1 MDSIQDTGTE
11 PMTNETGP
19 IYCIPLIER
28 MPLGDSG
35 MTQAMPS
42 RADLRMCRGRNE
54 RVAAGYEVLLAH
66 YHRVCEERD
75 ALKRILS
82 KVQLTQALEHIELD
96 AKP

>member
-1 MDSIQDTGTE
+1 
-11 PMTNETGP
+11 MTQETGP
-19 IYCIPLIER
+19 IYGVPLI
-28 MPLGDSG
+28 DSLPMG
-35 MTQAMPS
+35 ETMRQAMPS
-42 RADLRMCRGRNE
+42 RSDLIWCKMTHDK
-54 RVAAGYEVLLAH
+54 VAAGYEVLLAH

>member
-1 MDSIQDTGTE
+1 MT
-11 PMTNETGP
+11 MTNETGP
-19 IYCIPLIER
+19 IYGTPLIDTL
-28 MPLGDSG
+28 PLGEGG
-35 MTQAMPS
+35 MLQQMPS

>member
-1 MDSIQDTGTE
+1 
-11 PMTNETGP
+11 MTQETGP
-19 IYCIPLIER
+19 IYGVPLIDR
-28 MPLGDSG
+28 LPIGGDG
-35 MTQAMPS
+35 WMQQMPS
-42 RADLRMCRGRNE
+42 WRELSWCRDSPQH

-75 ALKRILS
+75 SLKRLLS